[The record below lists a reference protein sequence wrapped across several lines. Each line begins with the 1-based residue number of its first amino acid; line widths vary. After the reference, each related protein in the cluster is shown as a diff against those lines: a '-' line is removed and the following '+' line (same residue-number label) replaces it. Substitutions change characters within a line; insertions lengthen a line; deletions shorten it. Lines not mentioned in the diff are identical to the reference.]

1 MKYLLDTNICIYLI
15 KQKSEKIV
23 NKIKEFGIDELSVSS
38 ITVAELEYGI
48 QKSNYHARNKLA
60 LTEFLVPFKI
70 LDFNHTAAVDYGEI
84 RADLEREGRVIG
96 PLDLLI
102 AAHARVNGLTIVTNN
117 EKEFCRVKG
126 LEVENWTK

>member
-23 NKIKEFGIDELSVSS
+23 NKIKEFDIEELCISS

-48 QKSNYHARNKLA
+48 QKSHYTDRNKLA

-70 LDFNHTAAVDYGEI
+70 LDYNHAAAVDYGKI
-84 RADLEREGRVIG
+84 RADLEREGRIIG

-102 AAHARVNGLTIVTNN
+102 ASHARANGLIIVTNN

-126 LEVENWTK
+126 LEIENWAK